1 MRFTLI
7 STKPGHQPPQGS
19 CDFYPPGGTIGRGS
33 DSSLVLPDDTR
44 GISRLQAIV
53 QITADGEC
61 YITNRGNVSRM
72 AINDIPLE
80 RDRQAELQDG
90 DVLGIDEY
98 RIAIADAILDTRPV
112 SRLSTMSAS
121 QAPLQTPPE
130 EGKPTAVPGDVWDT
144 LIERF
149 SISDNISSSRS
160 KPASVAVADVALP
173 VSADESPFRTP
184 RQGGV
189 PPHKKRLGIDPL
201 PGDSVRLTVG
211 EKDSE
216 KLEGELLE
224 ALLEGM
230 GLSDVQPLP
239 QFDREAMRQLGQMFS
254 MFSQGTVAL
263 LASRS
268 ILKRGV
274 KADMTMVLDDANNPF
289 KLLPSGKT
297 VLMQMFGTRMPGF
310 MAADKSVRDALLDLQ
325 AHQLGMTAG
334 IRGIIDAMLASFDP
348 ERLEE
353 AAKREGVSSRLVRKA
368 ALWDYFVRSYGKT
381 AGEIGNDF
389 HTLFGE
395 AFLRAYDQEV
405 NQYKDTQ
412 SKTDDI

>member
-1 MRFTLI
+1 MRFTII

-19 CDFYPPGGTIGRGS
+19 CDFYAPGGTIGRGT
-33 DSSLVLPDDTR
+33 DNNLVLPDDAR

-53 QITADGEC
+53 RITADGEC
-61 YITNRGNVSRM
+61 YITNRGNVTRM

-90 DVLGIDEY
+90 DVLSIDEY

-112 SRLSTMSAS
+112 SRLSAMA
-121 QAPLQTPPE
+121 APQTPALTQPE
-130 EGKPTAVPGDVWDT
+130 EGRPTAVPGDVWET
-144 LIERF
+144 LMERF
-149 SISDNISSSRS
+149 SISDNISSSHLR
-160 KPASVAVADVALP
+160 PAPVAPVNDALP
-173 VSADESPFRTP
+173 VTAEETP
-184 RQGGV
+184 PRALPRASV
-189 PPHKKRLGIDPL
+189 KPPKRRLGIDPL
-201 PGDSVRLTVG
+201 PGDSTPVSA
-211 EKDSE
+211 SE
-216 KLEGELLE
+216 KGGDTLDGELLE

-230 GLSDVQPLP
+230 GLSDVQPQP

-310 MAADKSVRDALLDLQ
+310 MPADKSVRDALLDLQ
-325 AHQLGMTAG
+325 AHQLGMIAG
-334 IRGIIDAMLASFDP
+334 IRAIIHAMLASFDP
-348 ERLEE
+348 QHLEE
-353 AAKREGVSSRLVRKA
+353 AAKRDGVSSRLARKA

-381 AGEIGNDF
+381 AGEIDNDF

-395 AFLRAYDQEV
+395 AFLHAYDQEV

-412 SKTDDI
+412 SETDNV